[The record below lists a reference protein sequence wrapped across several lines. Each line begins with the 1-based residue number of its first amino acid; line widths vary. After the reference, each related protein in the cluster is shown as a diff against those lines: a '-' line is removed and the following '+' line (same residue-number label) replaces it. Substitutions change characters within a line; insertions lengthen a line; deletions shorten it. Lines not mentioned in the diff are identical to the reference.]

1 MDGKSGEILRGDG
14 TFDLNFHEF
23 HLKKKNMYKKKR
35 KIIVLKMHLS
45 TIAC

>member
-23 HLKKKNMYKKKR
+23 HLKIKNVQKKER
-35 KIIVLKMHLS
+35 S
-45 TIAC
+45 

>member
-23 HLKKKNMYKKKR
+23 HLKKKKCTKKR

>member
-23 HLKKKNMYKKKR
+23 HLKKITCKKKKR

>member
-23 HLKKKNMYKKKR
+23 HLQKKTYTKKER
-35 KIIVLKMHLS
+35 S
-45 TIAC
+45 

>member
-23 HLKKKNMYKKKR
+23 YLKKKNVQKKER
-35 KIIVLKMHLS
+35 S
-45 TIAC
+45 

>member
-23 HLKKKNMYKKKR
+23 HLKKKTKKR